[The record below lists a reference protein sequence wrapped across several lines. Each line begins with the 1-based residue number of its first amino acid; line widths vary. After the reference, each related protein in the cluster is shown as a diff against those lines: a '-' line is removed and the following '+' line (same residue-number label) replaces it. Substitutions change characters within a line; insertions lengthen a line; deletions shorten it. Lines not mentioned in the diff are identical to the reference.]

1 MIPKSLSW
9 CRISLSSLFLSS
21 SVHRLKEL
29 KSTMYQAIDNN
40 DLICHLLTRHMM
52 WINNFYI
59 YFFLPLLGKS
69 IKSKFSFSTQF
80 WNGIMVW
87 ILICNKIHIVID
99 IKRYTRLMCFYS
111 NTWRSA
117 WEKRKEK
124 KKMCFNLI
132 CSSTDISVDMVWERS
147 ERARQVMHTD
157 HISIGSMTN
166 H

>member
-40 DLICHLLTRHMM
+40 DLICHLLTRHMV

-59 YFFLPLLGKS
+59 YIFLPLLGKS

-80 WNGIMVW
+80 
-87 ILICNKIHIVID
+87 
-99 IKRYTRLMCFYS
+99 
-111 NTWRSA
+111 
-117 WEKRKEK
+117 
-124 KKMCFNLI
+124 
-132 CSSTDISVDMVWERS
+132 
-147 ERARQVMHTD
+147 
-157 HISIGSMTN
+157 
-166 H
+166 